1 MRLGRAHRADDL
13 QPGLRLSERA
23 SLIVRAAL
31 IMVRDHTPTMPDED
45 MDVLK
50 RVIDLMQTE
59 GVEIVLRR
67 DELD

>member
-1 MRLGRAHRADDL
+1 VIEEYSRKA
-13 QPGLRLSERA
+13 LRLSERA

-67 DELD
+67 DDP

>member
-1 MRLGRAHRADDL
+1 
-13 QPGLRLSERA
+13 
-23 SLIVRAAL
+23 
-31 IMVRDHTPTMPDED
+31 MPDED

-67 DELD
+67 DDP